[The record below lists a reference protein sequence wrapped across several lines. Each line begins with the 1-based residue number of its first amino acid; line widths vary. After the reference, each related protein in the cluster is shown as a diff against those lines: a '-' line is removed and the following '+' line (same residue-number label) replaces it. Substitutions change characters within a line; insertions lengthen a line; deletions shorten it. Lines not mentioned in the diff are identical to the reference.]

1 MAQLFF
7 LLAKSAIKNLMI
19 FKYPW
24 RTALTITP
32 YRARIVMDHILAYIK
47 TRAKKRIFKLVS
59 EQSLFDPV
67 TVDLTACVPY
77 NPDHNLDE
85 DSWFK
90 IEGFSNQ
97 AFCID
102 LLQKVFDS
110 KDYDDLTKENFSK
123 IAYLF
128 AVQGE
133 DFYFQKI
140 TPSLFVKRKTLVF
153 GEAATLEQ
161 SQTRLVINAL
171 PDAVYFKGSDTL
183 VFRNLATISSIFK
196 GIDELYKEATKE
208 EVEQFLDESF
218 IELSNDYGVE
228 KVSTPNRKRIGLAM
242 KTLESMS
249 ADDKTNMLEY
259 IDGYCEQKP
268 KFDQQNQKF
277 EISTDEDLKLLV
289 YGIEQR
295 FYTTPFGKEKRCAN
309 SVTTM
314 G

>member
-1 MAQLFF
+1 M
-7 LLAKSAIKNLMI
+7 
-19 FKYPW
+19 
-24 RTALTITP
+24 
-32 YRARIVMDHILAYIK
+32 MDHILAHIK

-59 EQSLFDPV
+59 DQSLFDLV
-67 TVDLTACVPY
+67 TVDLTASVPY

-85 DSWFK
+85 DAWFK

-102 LLQKVFDS
+102 LLKKVYDS
-110 KDYDDLTKENFSK
+110 KDYDNLTKENFSK

-153 GEAATLEQ
+153 GEAVTLEQ
-161 SQTRLVINAL
+161 NQTRLVINAL

-183 VFRNLATISSIFK
+183 VFKNLATISSIFK

-218 IELSNDYGVE
+218 IELINDYGVE

-259 IDGYCEQKP
+259 IDGYCEQKL

>member
-1 MAQLFF
+1 
-7 LLAKSAIKNLMI
+7 
-19 FKYPW
+19 
-24 RTALTITP
+24 
-32 YRARIVMDHILAYIK
+32 MDHILAYIK

-153 GEAATLEQ
+153 GEAATLQQ

>member
-1 MAQLFF
+1 
-7 LLAKSAIKNLMI
+7 
-19 FKYPW
+19 
-24 RTALTITP
+24 
-32 YRARIVMDHILAYIK
+32 MDHILAHIK

-59 EQSLFDPV
+59 DQSLFDPV
-67 TVDLTACVPY
+67 TVHLTACVPY

-90 IEGFSNQ
+90 IKGFSNQ

-102 LLQKVFDS
+102 LLQKVYNS

-128 AVQGE
+128 AVQGD
-133 DFYFQKI
+133 DFYFQKV

-218 IELSNDYGVE
+218 IELSNDYDVE

-259 IDGYCEQKP
+259 IDGYCEQKL

>member
-1 MAQLFF
+1 
-7 LLAKSAIKNLMI
+7 
-19 FKYPW
+19 
-24 RTALTITP
+24 
-32 YRARIVMDHILAYIK
+32 MDHILAHIK

-59 EQSLFDPV
+59 DQSLFDLV

-85 DSWFK
+85 DTWFK

-97 AFCID
+97 AYCID
-102 LLQKVFDS
+102 LLKKDYDS
-110 KDYDDLTKENFSK
+110 KDYDDLTKENFSN
-123 IAYLF
+123 IGYLF

-171 PDAVYFKGSDTL
+171 PDALYFKAADTL
-183 VFRNLATISSIFK
+183 IFKSLATISSIFK

-208 EVEQFLDESF
+208 EVEQFLDKSF
-218 IELSNDYGVE
+218 IELSNDYNVE
-228 KVSTPNRKRIGLAM
+228 TVSKPNRKRIGLAM
-242 KTLESMS
+242 ATLEAMS
-249 ADDKTNMLEY
+249 DDDKTNMLDY
-259 IDGYCEQKP
+259 IDGYCGEQKLR
-268 KFDQQNQKF
+268 FDKENQKF
-277 EISTDEDLKLLV
+277 EISNDDELKLLL

-295 FYTTPFGKEKRCAN
+295 FYTTPFGHEKRLAN
-309 SVTTM
+309 SVTAM

>member
-1 MAQLFF
+1 
-7 LLAKSAIKNLMI
+7 
-19 FKYPW
+19 
-24 RTALTITP
+24 
-32 YRARIVMDHILAYIK
+32 MDHILAHIK

-102 LLQKVFDS
+102 FLKKEFDS
-110 KDYDDLTKENFSK
+110 KDYHDLAKANFSK

-128 AVQGE
+128 AVQDD

-140 TPSLFVKRKTLVF
+140 TPSLFIKRKTLVF
-153 GEAATLEQ
+153 GETAELEK

-218 IELSNDYGVE
+218 IELSKNYSVE
-228 KVSTPNRKRIGLAM
+228 KVSKPNRKRIGLAM
-242 KTLESMS
+242 KTLEEMS
-249 ADDKTNMLEY
+249 VDDKTNMLEY
-259 IDGYCEQKP
+259 IDGYCEQKL

>member
-1 MAQLFF
+1 
-7 LLAKSAIKNLMI
+7 
-19 FKYPW
+19 
-24 RTALTITP
+24 
-32 YRARIVMDHILAYIK
+32 MDHILAHIK
-47 TRAKKRIFKLVS
+47 IRAKKRTFKLVS
-59 EQSLFDPV
+59 DQSLFDTV
-67 TVDLTACVPY
+67 QVDLEACIPY

-90 IEGFSNQ
+90 IEGFSQQ

-102 LLQKVFDS
+102 LLKQDFDS
-110 KDYDDLTKENFSK
+110 KNYDDLTKENFSK

-128 AVQGE
+128 SVQGD

-153 GEAATLEQ
+153 GEAAELEK

-171 PDAVYFKGSDTL
+171 PDAVYYKAADTL
-183 VFRNLATISSIFK
+183 IFKNLATISSIFA

-218 IELSNDYGVE
+218 IETSNGYSVD
-228 KVSTPNRKRIGLAM
+228 KVSKPNRKRIGLAM
-242 KTLESMS
+242 KTLENMS
-249 ADDKTNMLEY
+249 PDDKTNMLEY
-259 IDGYCEQKP
+259 IDGYCEQKL

-295 FYTTPFGKEKRCAN
+295 FYTTPFGNEKRCAN

>member
-1 MAQLFF
+1 M
-7 LLAKSAIKNLMI
+7 
-19 FKYPW
+19 
-24 RTALTITP
+24 
-32 YRARIVMDHILAYIK
+32 MDHILAHIK

-59 EQSLFDPV
+59 DQSLFDV
-67 TVDLTACVPY
+67 MTVDLNACIPY

-90 IEGFSNQ
+90 IEGFSQ
-97 AFCID
+97 KAFCID
-102 LLQKVFDS
+102 FVKKDYDS
-110 KDYDDLTKENFSK
+110 KDYDDLSKENFSK

-128 AVQGE
+128 AVQGD

-153 GEAATLEQ
+153 GEAAELEE
-161 SQTRLVINAL
+161 SQTRLVINVS
-171 PDAVYFKGSDTL
+171 PDAVYFKQLDTL
-183 VFRNLATISSIFK
+183 IFRNLATISSIFK

-218 IELSNDYGVE
+218 IELSKDYSIE
-228 KVSTPNRKRIGLAM
+228 KVSKPNRKRIGLAM
-242 KTLESMS
+242 KTLEGMS

-259 IDGYCEQKP
+259 IDGYCEQKL

-277 EISTDEDLKLLV
+277 EISTDEDLKLLI

-295 FYTTPFGKEKRCAN
+295 FYTTPFGNEKRCAN

>member
-1 MAQLFF
+1 
-7 LLAKSAIKNLMI
+7 
-19 FKYPW
+19 
-24 RTALTITP
+24 
-32 YRARIVMDHILAYIK
+32 MDHILAHIK

-59 EQSLFDPV
+59 DQSLFDAV
-67 TVDLTACVPY
+67 TADVTACVPY

-85 DSWFK
+85 DAWFK

-97 AFCID
+97 AYCID
-102 LLQKVFDS
+102 LLKKDYDS
-110 KDYDDLTKENFSK
+110 KDYDDLTKENFSN
-123 IAYLF
+123 IGYLF

-171 PDAVYFKGSDTL
+171 PDAVYFKAADTL
-183 VFRNLATISSIFK
+183 IFKNLATISSIFK

-208 EVEQFLDESF
+208 EVEQFLDKSF
-218 IELSNDYGVE
+218 IELSNDYNVE
-228 KVSTPNRKRIGLAM
+228 TVSKPNRKRIGLAM
-242 KTLESMS
+242 ATLEAMS
-249 ADDKTNMLEY
+249 DDDKTNMLDY
-259 IDGYCEQKP
+259 IDGYCGEQKLR
-268 KFDQQNQKF
+268 FDKENQKF
-277 EISTDEDLKLLV
+277 EISNDEELKLLL

-295 FYTTPFGKEKRCAN
+295 FYTTPFGHEKRLAN
-309 SVTTM
+309 SVTAM

>member
-1 MAQLFF
+1 
-7 LLAKSAIKNLMI
+7 
-19 FKYPW
+19 
-24 RTALTITP
+24 
-32 YRARIVMDHILAYIK
+32 MDHILAHIK

-77 NPDHNLDE
+77 NPDHNLNE

-90 IEGFSNQ
+90 IESFSNQ

-102 LLQKVFDS
+102 FLKKEFDS
-110 KDYDDLTKENFSK
+110 KDYHDLAKANFSK

-128 AVQGE
+128 AVQDG

-153 GEAATLEQ
+153 GETAELEK

-249 ADDKTNMLEY
+249 ADDRTNMLEY
-259 IDGYCEQKP
+259 IDGYCEQKL

-309 SVTTM
+309 SVMTM

>member
-1 MAQLFF
+1 
-7 LLAKSAIKNLMI
+7 
-19 FKYPW
+19 
-24 RTALTITP
+24 
-32 YRARIVMDHILAYIK
+32 MDHILAHIK

-90 IEGFSNQ
+90 IEGFSAK
-97 AFCID
+97 AFCIE
-102 LLQKVFDS
+102 LLKKDYDS

-128 AVQGE
+128 AVQGD

-140 TPSLFVKRKTLVF
+140 TPSLFVKRRTLVF
-153 GEAATLEQ
+153 GEAAELEQ
-161 SQTRLVINAL
+161 SQTRLVINVL
-171 PDAVYFKGSDTL
+171 PDAVYFKAVDTL
-183 VFRNLATISSIFK
+183 IFRNLATIASIFA

-208 EVEQFLDESF
+208 EVEQFLEESF
-218 IELSNDYGVE
+218 IETSNGYSVD
-228 KVSTPNRKRIGLAM
+228 KVSKPNRKRIGLAM
-242 KTLESMS
+242 ATLKTMS
-249 ADDKTNMLEY
+249 ADDKANMLDY
-259 IDGYCEQKP
+259 IDGYCGEQKL
-268 KFDQQNQKF
+268 KFDKANKKF
-277 EISTDEDLKLLV
+277 EISNDDELKLLL

-295 FYTTPFGKEKRCAN
+295 FYTTPFGNEKRCAN

>member
-1 MAQLFF
+1 
-7 LLAKSAIKNLMI
+7 
-19 FKYPW
+19 
-24 RTALTITP
+24 
-32 YRARIVMDHILAYIK
+32 MDHILAHIK

-90 IEGFSNQ
+90 IESFSNQ

-102 LLQKVFDS
+102 FLKKEFDS
-110 KDYDDLTKENFSK
+110 KDYHDLAKANFSK

-128 AVQGE
+128 AVQDG

-153 GEAATLEQ
+153 GETAELEK

-249 ADDKTNMLEY
+249 ADDRTNMLEY
-259 IDGYCEQKP
+259 IDGYCEQKL

-309 SVTTM
+309 SVMTM

>member
-1 MAQLFF
+1 
-7 LLAKSAIKNLMI
+7 
-19 FKYPW
+19 
-24 RTALTITP
+24 
-32 YRARIVMDHILAYIK
+32 MDHILAHIK

-59 EQSLFDPV
+59 DQSLFDTV
-67 TVDLTACVPY
+67 KVDLEACVPY

-102 LLQKVFDS
+102 LLKKVYDS

-153 GEAATLEQ
+153 GEAAELEK

-171 PDAVYFKGSDTL
+171 PDAVYYKAADTL
-183 VFRNLATISSIFK
+183 IFKNLATISSIFV

-208 EVEQFLDESF
+208 EVEQFLEEPF
-218 IELSNDYGVE
+218 IETSNGYSVD
-228 KVSTPNRKRIGLAM
+228 KVSKPNRKRIGLAM
-242 KTLESMS
+242 KTLENMS
-249 ADDKTNMLEY
+249 PDDKTNMLEY
-259 IDGYCEQKP
+259 IDGYCEQKL

>member
-1 MAQLFF
+1 M
-7 LLAKSAIKNLMI
+7 
-19 FKYPW
+19 
-24 RTALTITP
+24 
-32 YRARIVMDHILAYIK
+32 MDHILAHIK

-59 EQSLFDPV
+59 DQSLFDLV

-85 DSWFK
+85 DAWFK

-102 LLQKVFDS
+102 LLKKVYDS

-228 KVSTPNRKRIGLAM
+228 KVSTPNRKRIGLAV

-249 ADDKTNMLEY
+249 ADDKTNMLDY
-259 IDGYCEQKP
+259 IDGYCEQKL

-309 SVTTM
+309 SVTIM

>member
-1 MAQLFF
+1 M
-7 LLAKSAIKNLMI
+7 
-19 FKYPW
+19 
-24 RTALTITP
+24 
-32 YRARIVMDHILAYIK
+32 MDHILAHIK
-47 TRAKKRIFKLVS
+47 IRAKKRIFKLVS

-90 IEGFSNQ
+90 IEGFSQ
-97 AFCID
+97 KAFCID
-102 LLQKVFDS
+102 FLKKNFDA
-110 KDYDDLTKENFSK
+110 KDYDDLVKDNFSK

-128 AVQGE
+128 SVQGA

-140 TPSLFVKRKTLVF
+140 TPSLFVKRKVLVF
-153 GEAATLEQ
+153 GEAAELEK
-161 SQTRLVINAL
+161 SQRRLVINAL
-171 PDAVYFKGSDTL
+171 PDAVYFKAADTL
-183 VFRNLATISSIFK
+183 IFKSLATISSIFK

-208 EVEQFLDESF
+208 EVEQFLGESF
-218 IELSNDYGVE
+218 IELSNNYSVE
-228 KVSTPNRKRIGLAM
+228 KVSKPNRKRIGLAM
-242 KTLESMS
+242 KTLEGMS
-249 ADDKTNMLEY
+249 VDDKTNMLEY
-259 IDGYCEQKP
+259 IDGYCEQKLNY
-268 KFDQQNQKF
+268 DQQNQKF

-295 FYTTPFGKEKRCAN
+295 FYTMPFGKEKRCAN

>member
-1 MAQLFF
+1 
-7 LLAKSAIKNLMI
+7 
-19 FKYPW
+19 
-24 RTALTITP
+24 
-32 YRARIVMDHILAYIK
+32 MDHILAHIK

-59 EQSLFDPV
+59 DQSLFDLV

-85 DSWFK
+85 DAWFK

-102 LLQKVFDS
+102 LLKKVYDS

-228 KVSTPNRKRIGLAM
+228 KVSTPNRKRIGLAI

-249 ADDKTNMLEY
+249 AVDKTNMLEY
-259 IDGYCEQKP
+259 IDGYCEQKL

-309 SVTTM
+309 SVTAM

>member
-1 MAQLFF
+1 M
-7 LLAKSAIKNLMI
+7 
-19 FKYPW
+19 
-24 RTALTITP
+24 
-32 YRARIVMDHILAYIK
+32 MDHILAHIK

-59 EQSLFDPV
+59 DQSLFDLV

-85 DSWFK
+85 DAWFK

-102 LLQKVFDS
+102 LLKKVYDS

-249 ADDKTNMLEY
+249 ADDKTNMLDY
-259 IDGYCEQKP
+259 IDGYCEQKL

>member
-1 MAQLFF
+1 
-7 LLAKSAIKNLMI
+7 
-19 FKYPW
+19 
-24 RTALTITP
+24 
-32 YRARIVMDHILAYIK
+32 MDHILAYIK

-208 EVEQFLDESF
+208 EVEQFLDETF

>member
-1 MAQLFF
+1 
-7 LLAKSAIKNLMI
+7 
-19 FKYPW
+19 
-24 RTALTITP
+24 
-32 YRARIVMDHILAYIK
+32 MDHILAHIK
-47 TRAKKRIFKLVS
+47 TRTNKRIFKLVS
-59 EQSLFDPV
+59 DQSLFDSV
-67 TVDLTACVPY
+67 TIDLTACVPY

-90 IEGFSNQ
+90 IEGLSNQ

-102 LLQKVFDS
+102 LLKKDYDS

-218 IELSNDYGVE
+218 IELSNEYGVE
-228 KVSTPNRKRIGLAM
+228 KVSKPNRRRIGLAM
-242 KTLESMS
+242 KTLEGMS

-259 IDGYCEQKP
+259 IDGYCEQKL